1 MPIALGTLRAS
12 SMLAFDLYL
21 PSDRSPQP
29 VLYRRR
35 SHSFAQADL
44 DCLMERGVCTL
55 YIASSDAEFYREHL
69 REEILKNE
77 DIPAVA
83 RYQALREAT
92 RVVLSEALMHG
103 NAEKAVP
110 VAEELSGEMV
120 RTVCASKLIVNEL
133 LKTMSHDYGSF
144 NHAMNVA
151 TYCLLLAQKW
161 GISDKTELLEI
172 GQGALLHDIGMQYIP
187 RQILDKRDKFTPRER
202 QIVQQHTTHGF
213 RELCKRDDIS
223 NGQLMMVY
231 GHHERCDGG
240 GYPIGLIRGET
251 HVYAR
256 LCAIAD
262 TYAALTSDRPH
273 RRASRK
279 ANVIEYLDR
288 QAGRAF
294 DEEMTRCWI
303 ATVTS
308 KT

>member
-1 MPIALGTLRAS
+1 
-12 SMLAFDLYL
+12 MLAFDLYL
-21 PSDRSPQP
+21 PTDRSPQP

-172 GQGALLHDIGMQYIP
+172 GQGRYCTISACSTSRGRSSTSGISS
-187 RQILDKRDKFTPRER
+187 RRES
-202 QIVQQHTTHGF
+202 GKS
-213 RELCKRDDIS
+213 C
-223 NGQLMMVY
+223 NN
-231 GHHERCDGG
+231 
-240 GYPIGLIRGET
+240 IRRTASANCVNET
-251 HVYAR
+251 
-256 LCAIAD
+256 IFP
-262 TYAALTSDRPH
+262 T
-273 RRASRK
+273 
-279 ANVIEYLDR
+279 AN
-288 QAGRAF
+288 
-294 DEEMTRCWI
+294 
-303 ATVTS
+303 
-308 KT
+308 